1 MPRLNPVNKMTAL
14 LKKQEEIANQLKQL
28 KAQEKESERK
38 ADTRRK
44 VIAGAL
50 ALEHLKTNPDSEF
63 AKVLIS
69 LLDHYAEER
78 SRYLFPFLPKRD
90 GSQPAAQAPA
100 NDAAPTLPAASSIAA
115 AARATTAPG

>member
-1 MPRLNPVNKMTAL
+1 MPRLNSVDKMTAL

-28 KAQEKESERK
+28 KAQEKETERK

-50 ALEHLKTNPDSEF
+50 ALEHLATHPNSEF
-63 AKVLIS
+63 AKILIS
-69 LLDHYAEER
+69 LLEHYAEER

-90 GSQPAAQAPA
+90 GSQPAEQQAP
-100 NDAAPTLPAASSIAA
+100 DDTAPTPPSVSSMAA

>member
-1 MPRLNPVNKMTAL
+1 MPRLNSTDKMTTL

-28 KAQEKESERK
+28 RAREKQTERK

-50 ALEHLKTNPDSEF
+50 ALEHLAKFPDSDF
-63 AKVLIS
+63 ARVLTG
-69 LLDHYAEER
+69 LLDAYVEER
-78 SRYLFPFLPKRD
+78 SRYLFPFLPKPD
-90 GSQPAAQAPA
+90 GSQIAGRTPAPA
-100 NDAAPTLPAASSIAA
+100 LPAAPAMTA

>member
-1 MPRLNPVNKMTAL
+1 MPRLNSNDKMSAL
-14 LKKQEEIANQLKQL
+14 LKKQEEIAAQLKQL
-28 KAQEKESERK
+28 KAREKDTERK

-50 ALEHLKTNPDSEF
+50 ALEHLKTHPDSEF
-63 AKVLIS
+63 ARVLIS

-90 GSQPAAQAPA
+90 GSLIAGPAADAAPALPAAQ
-100 NDAAPTLPAASSIAA
+100 TMAA
-115 AARATTAPG
+115 AARATTAPGG